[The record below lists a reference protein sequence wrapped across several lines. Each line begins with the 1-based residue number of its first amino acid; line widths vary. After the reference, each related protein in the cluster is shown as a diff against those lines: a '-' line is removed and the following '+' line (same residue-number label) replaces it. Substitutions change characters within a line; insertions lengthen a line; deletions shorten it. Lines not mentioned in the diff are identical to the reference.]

1 VSELIGAGTQRIL
14 AWVMIGLGVATWVSL
29 RFVVAPYGRHT
40 RSGWGPTIPDRLG
53 WLLMES
59 PSSIGWALVFLTG
72 GHAHEPARLALAGL
86 WLFHYVH
93 RTFIYPLRLKS
104 EGKRMP
110 LVIALMAFG
119 FNLLNVSVN
128 ATWVAYLGDYP
139 SSWLAD
145 PRFLAGALV
154 FFVGFAINYDADRR
168 LFALRS
174 GGKGAGGEGR
184 AKPRYAIPQGGLYR
198 FITCPNYFGELV
210 EWCGWALASW
220 SMGGLAFAFYTA
232 ANLVPR
238 AVSNHA
244 WYKEKFPEYPPERKI
259 VVPGVF

>member
-1 VSELIGAGTQRIL
+1 MIVSAATQHVL
-14 AWVMIGLGVATWVSL
+14 AWVMIGLGVLTWVSL
-29 RFVVAPYGRHT
+29 RFIVAPYGRHA

-59 PSSIGWALVFLTG
+59 PSSIGYAAVFLTG
-72 GHAHEPARLALAGL
+72 GHAHEPARLALAGM

-110 LVIALMAFG
+110 LAIALMAFC

-128 ATWVAYLGDYP
+128 ATWVAYLGDYGDA
-139 SSWLAD
+139 WLSD
-145 PRFLAGALV
+145 PRFVLGVVV
-154 FFVGFAINYDADRR
+154 FFTGFAINYDADRR
-168 LFALRS
+168 LFALRAEGAKAAS
-174 GGKGAGGEGR
+174 GKG
-184 AKPRYAIPQGGLYR
+184 RYAIPHGGLYR

-210 EWCGWALASW
+210 EWSGWALASW
-220 SMGGLAFAFYTA
+220 SLGGVAFAFYTA

-238 AVSNHA
+238 AVANHA
-244 WYKEKFPEYPPERKI
+244 WYKDRFPDYPPERKI
-259 VVPGVF
+259 VLPGVF